1 MCIYTHV
8 YMHIHLNIF
17 IYTYM
22 QMYIYIYIYIYIRL
36 LTTGGDSLGLY
47 QTTHD
52 WWRYL
57 RALPDY
63 SRLVAIP

>member
-1 MCIYTHV
+1 MC
-8 YMHIHLNIF
+8 MFANIRKKTKD
-17 IYTYM
+17 I
-22 QMYIYIYIYIYIRL
+22 YIYIYMYIYIYIRL

>member
-8 YMHIHLNIF
+8 YIRIHLNIF

-22 QMYIYIYIYIYIRL
+22 QMYIYIYIRL

-57 RALPDY
+57 GALPDY